1 MGHPGTMLWAIIPLL
16 MPLASCAVDNS
27 TCSTVGGS
35 SYPDQTE
42 CVFPFKYKEQEYHG
56 CTNLQETAGPETWCA
71 TQVDNNREM
80 LERSWG
86 ICSASCQS
94 AKQSVTVYSASA
106 TSSFKPKE
114 QSRGE
119 LASRDETGAQYGVYV
134 TSNKNQAE
142 DWADRQGYKYICE
155 ATLNLDRYM
164 ELDSMVFAPQGQE
177 DSDFQKNSML
187 MHSYRHDNDDE
198 LYYKWTVTVQ
208 DYFETFVDDNLS
220 GFCGNVLARDNLKD
234 KEILVYPLDVDT
246 LEASIMHKGT
256 GHQIFIKDNRGVFKT
271 LLTGI
276 KCNAYP

>member
-86 ICSASCQS
+86 ICSASCPS

-114 QSRGE
+114 QSKGE
-119 LASRDETGAQYGVYV
+119 LASIDASGAQNGVYV

-142 DWADRQGYKYICE
+142 GWADIQGYTFICE
-155 ATLNLDRYM
+155 ATLNLDEYM
-164 ELDSMVFAPQGQE
+164 YLDTMVFAPPEQANG
-177 DSDFQKNSML
+177 DFQSTPYML
-187 MHSYRHDNDDE
+187 MHSYVHDDE
-198 LYYKWTVTVQ
+198 DEFYYTWTVTSEYQ
-208 DYFETFVDDNLS
+208 FENFVSDNLR
-220 GFCGNVLARDNLKD
+220 GECEIVLAHDNQAN
-234 KEILVYPLDVDT
+234 KEKAVDPREVDT
-246 LEASIMHKGT
+246 LEASIMYSGL
-256 GHQIFIKDNRGVFKT
+256 GHQIFIKKHVFAA

-276 KCNAYP
+276 QCNPFP